1 MIIFSRRIHFFF
13 IEKVLLP
20 LFYIPIRI
28 WMATWKTRIVDPLD
42 VNQCLNA
49 PRLVI
54 ATFHGM
60 LLHLIAFAGLVRRR
74 GRRIVVMTSPS
85 YDGRL
90 LGAFLGRFGIDHVL
104 GSSRSRSVG
113 GSLEFID
120 RVKAGDI
127 GLIAVDGPRGPCC
140 DVKPGFLRIAVAARA
155 HLLVAATSAKCG
167 ITLNS
172 WDRAHLPVPFGIIQ
186 FSAQLTPPVEARDQE
201 QALAAIKKAL
211 FELSRQISSSVLPPA
226 LRRYP

>member
-1 MIIFSRRIHFFF
+1 
-13 IEKVLLP
+13 
-20 LFYIPIRI
+20 
-28 WMATWKTRIVDPLD
+28 
-42 VNQCLNA
+42 
-49 PRLVI
+49 
-54 ATFHGM
+54 M

-113 GSLEFID
+113 GSLELID

-127 GLIAVDGPRGPCC
+127 GLIA
-140 DVKPGFLRIAVAARA
+140 VKPGFLRIAVAARA

-226 LRRYP
+226 LQVLRE